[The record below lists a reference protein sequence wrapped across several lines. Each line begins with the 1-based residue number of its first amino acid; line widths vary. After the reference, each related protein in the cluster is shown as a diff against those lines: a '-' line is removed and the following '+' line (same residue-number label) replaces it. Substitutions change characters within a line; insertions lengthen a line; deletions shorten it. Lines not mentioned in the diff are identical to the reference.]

1 MTLGRAISSSTT
13 GSQSSS
19 GIVVGLGVGPV
30 LQLTRVGIE
39 RQELVEDPVVD
50 CQLDDTPACG
60 ILPHDIAVLEEVV
73 E

>member
-1 MTLGRAISSSTT
+1 M
-13 GSQSSS
+13 
-19 GIVVGLGVGPV
+19 VGLYLAPV
-30 LQLTRVGIE
+30 LQLARVGIE
-39 RQELVEDPVVD
+39 RQELVEDLVVD